1 MKEKNLQRLDT
12 EVKILTEIKHKNI
25 VSFKCFYSDYVLPL
39 DCGGNG
45 FPWGVIVMENCPYDL
60 FDYLLSLG
68 SFSEDV
74 SRTYFNQ
81 LIDGLNACH
90 KKGVYHRDIKPENL
104 LLDSNFQ
111 LKIADFGLASMS
123 EEYASSSTSI
133 GTKSSL
139 LRSYCG
145 SNAYMAPEVFAGQAY
160 EGKFADLWSSA
171 VGKFSSFFPFI

>member
-1 MKEKNLQRLDT
+1 M
-12 EVKILTEIKHKNI
+12 
-25 VSFKCFYSDYVLPL
+25 LPL

-45 FPWGVIVMENCPYDL
+45 FNWGVIVMENCPYDL

-68 SFSEDV
+68 SFSEDI
-74 SRTYFNQ
+74 SRSYFHQ
-81 LIDGLNACH
+81 LLDGIEACH

-104 LLDSNFQ
+104 LLSDNNFQ

-123 EEYASSSTSI
+123 DIDPMDVDMGLDSKGKRS
-133 GTKSSL
+133 SSL

-160 EGKFADLWSSA
+160 EGRHADLWSSA
-171 VGKFSSFFPFI
+171 VGMYG